1 MAGQST
7 VNDAPQ
13 INLARVPA
21 FMLGSLAVHP
31 GLCRAGAGGSVPLE
45 PRVMQVLVAL
55 AAANNRIVSRDAL
68 IACCWG
74 GRIVGDD
81 AINRVIGRLRKLARE
96 EGDNSF
102 GIETINKVG
111 YRLTGETDLWLQQAD
126 HDRPSTPDSP
136 SGEDSGVAP
145 QPVHELRM
153 GSYKPGIAVL
163 PFGHPPDDIEQVYF
177 AEGMAEDIIA
187 GLARSRLLRVM
198 SRLSSFSHDM
208 SSAGLTQVCADLNV
222 RYLVRGQVRRL
233 GATLRLSID
242 LIDGDNNET
251 IWSGRY
257 DRPIGDLF
265 ALQVEIAGG
274 IVGAI
279 EPAILGHEQYLV
291 QGRPQSIAFWDLFIR
306 ARHHFWRG
314 TIPDF
319 REATALLH
327 QALALKPD
335 DASALAL
342 LAMTEL
348 SKVWAGTYK
357 DVGERV
363 ARAHGYAVRAVA
375 ADNRDAAAHHALGV
389 VLAQLGEHDQAIAE
403 QRRSLQLNP
412 FNAQAQ
418 GELARLLAFGGADTE
433 DALAFSDAA
442 LAASPT
448 DPHDWLWLRSKA
460 IACFIAGRAEE
471 AVQHARTACARRP
484 DYFFL
489 HFLVAACCAAAGDVD
504 AARIACA
511 SGRAIHPA
519 YTMKGLQLGH
529 PFVRRSDLENFGAA
543 LKAAGWTG

>member
-1 MAGQST
+1 MVGRLTASDAGQ
-7 VNDAPQ
+7 VD
-13 INLARVPA
+13 LAETPA
-21 FMLGSLAVHP
+21 FWLGSLHVNP
-31 GLCRAGAGGSVPLE
+31 GLCRVGASASVPLE
-45 PRVMQVLVAL
+45 PRVMQVLVAF

-68 IACCWG
+68 IIRCWD

-81 AINRVIGRLRKLARE
+81 AINRVIGRLRKLARD
-96 EGDNSF
+96 EGKNSF
-102 GIETINKVG
+102 SIETINKIG
-111 YRLTGETDLWLQQAD
+111 YRLIGETDLEVLQAD
-126 HDRPSTPDSP
+126 QNPASMSAIASEADTSAIPL
-136 SGEDSGVAP
+136 
-145 QPVHELRM
+145 PVHDFRM

-163 PFGHPPDDIEQVYF
+163 PFGYPPDDIEQVYF

-208 SSAGLTQVCADLNV
+208 SPAGLTQTCADLNV

-233 GATLRLSID
+233 GTALRLSID
-242 LIDGDNNET
+242 LIDGDNDET

-265 ALQVEIAGG
+265 ALQVEITGG

-291 QGRPQSIAFWDLFIR
+291 EGRPQSIAYWDMFIR
-306 ARHHFWRG
+306 ARHFFWRG

-327 QALALKPD
+327 RALALKPED
-335 DASALAL
+335 SSALAL

-348 SKVWAGTYK
+348 SEVWAGTGK
-357 DVGERV
+357 DAGERI
-363 ARAHGYAVRAVA
+363 AKAHGYATRAVA
-375 ADNRDAAAHHALGV
+375 ADNRDAAAHHTLGI
-389 VLAQLGEHDQAIAE
+389 VLAQLGQHDQAVAE
-403 QRRSLQLNP
+403 QRRALQLNP

-418 GELARLLAFGGADTE
+418 GELARLLAFGGGNTE
-433 DALAFSDAA
+433 EALAFSDAA

-460 IACFIAGRAEE
+460 VACFIAGSGAD
-471 AVQHARTACARRP
+471 AVQHARSACARRP

-489 HFLVAACCAAAGDVD
+489 HLLVAACCAAAGDIE
-504 AARIACA
+504 AARAACA
-511 SGRAIHPA
+511 HGRAMHPH
-519 YTMKGLQLGH
+519 YSMKSLQLGH
-529 PFVRRSDLENFGAA
+529 PFVRRSDLENFVNA